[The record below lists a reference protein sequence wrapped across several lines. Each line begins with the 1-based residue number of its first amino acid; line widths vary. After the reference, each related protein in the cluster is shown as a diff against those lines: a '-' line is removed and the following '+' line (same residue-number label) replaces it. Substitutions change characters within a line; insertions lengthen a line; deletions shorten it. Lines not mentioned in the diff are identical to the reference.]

1 MAVNMSKNCVELM
14 AAYREVVDAR
24 SDVNWLLL
32 TYEGN
37 SNTIRLAGKGGGGLE
52 EMVDELSSGKVM
64 YAFCRVRHPDSGLP
78 KYVLVN
84 WTGEGAKETRK
95 GLCANHLGTI
105 ANFLKGAHVT
115 VNARDED
122 DVDPGVIMSKV
133 SKASGSSGADYDFR
147 RGGAPQAG
155 DVPRGTVGSVYRKTN
170 AREEIQQIDKDS
182 FWMRTQR
189 EEEVRR
195 QEEVKKAELQRRAVE
210 KERSDLE
217 EKHTKER
224 EQKIHQRN
232 NDIDQNRFLQKKRD
246 EEDRAK
252 DERQQNLEIKDGRTT
267 GVKLPASVYAANEAK
282 TLISQ
287 RAFHPRDVFQ
297 PHKSIFDGANGSS
310 APAVGKLRSP
320 FLSQQGFDSPLA
332 PPDLGGFRP
341 ASVPRAETPP
351 AREEFRVGG
360 FQPAS
365 VPRAETP
372 PTREEFR
379 VIESAGSPSPPSP
392 SPQLVSWRSH
402 DPPSKAFS
410 PVAATRDAAEDD
422 DWSDEFDEEL
432 YAAPTSERL
441 KSLTETMFPT
451 PVEDNQYKVQRNVE
465 PELYEDIGQHA
476 HMARDDDDN
485 NDRGALQNQRARA
498 VYDYQ
503 AADDTEIT
511 FDPDDVIT
519 GIEMVDEG
527 WWRGYGPDGHFG
539 MFPANY
545 VELL

>member
-1 MAVNMSKNCVELM
+1 MAVNMSKNGTELM
-14 AAYREVVDAR
+14 AAYRDVVDAR

-52 EMVDELSSGKVM
+52 EMVEELSSGRVM
-64 YAFCRVRHPDSGLP
+64 YAFCRVRHPDSGVP

-84 WTGEGAKETRK
+84 WTGEGVKDTRK
-95 GLCANHLGTI
+95 GLCANHLGSI

-122 DVDPGVIMSKV
+122 DVEPRVILTKV
-133 SKASGSSGADYDFR
+133 SKASGSSGANYDLQ
-147 RGGAPQAG
+147 RGGAPLPG

-195 QEEVKKAELQRRAVE
+195 QDEVKKAELQRRALE

-217 EKHTKER
+217 EKLTKER
-224 EQKIHQRN
+224 EQKVHQRN
-232 NDIDQNRFLQKKRD
+232 SAIDTNRFLQKKRD

-252 DERQQNLEIKDGRTT
+252 DERRQNLDINDGRTT
-267 GVKLPASVYAANEAK
+267 GIKLPASVHAANEAK
-282 TLISQ
+282 NLISQ

-297 PHKSIFDGANGSS
+297 PNKSIFDDANGST
-310 APAVGKLRSP
+310 AHTIGKLRSP
-320 FLSQQGFDSPLA
+320 FLSQQGFESPLA
-332 PPDLGGFRP
+332 PPDVGVYRP
-341 ASVPRAETPP
+341 VSLPH
-351 AREEFRVGG
+351 
-360 FQPAS
+360 
-365 VPRAETP
+365 AETP
-372 PTREEFR
+372 PTREDFR
-379 VIESAGSPSPPSP
+379 TTVSAVSPSPRSP
-392 SPQLVSWRSH
+392 SPVSVPWRGL
-402 DPPSKAFS
+402 DPPTEAFP

-432 YAAPTSERL
+432 YAAPTGERL

-451 PVEDNQYKVQRNVE
+451 PPQESQYKAHVE
-465 PELYEDIGQHA
+465 PDLYEDVPQHA
-476 HMARDDDDN
+476 HVAQDDGDL
-485 NDRGALQNQRARA
+485 GTQQNLRARA

-527 WWRGYGPDGHFG
+527 WWRGYGPDGRFG